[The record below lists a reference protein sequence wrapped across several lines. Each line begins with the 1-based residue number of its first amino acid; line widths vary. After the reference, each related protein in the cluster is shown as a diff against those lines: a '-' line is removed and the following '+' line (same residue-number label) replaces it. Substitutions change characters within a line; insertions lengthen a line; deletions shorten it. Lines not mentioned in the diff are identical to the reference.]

1 MKTIIAISG
10 VANQG
15 KTHAVM
21 AAAQR
26 FPLGNVEYFNYDG
39 SLRPAPEPNWVLCR
53 GEVTVNGVTKY
64 VGFSSEG
71 DAGYHV
77 QGALDTLAQGGKAV
91 EVLVTACRTAGYSV
105 ENLYRGAATLGYE
118 MVWTSL
124 YHGEDSQGKA
134 TPVLSNGTDLND
146 VFAAHMSD
154 LINLLL
160 P

>member
-10 VANQG
+10 IANQG

-21 AAAQR
+21 AAANR
-26 FPLGNVEYFNYDG
+26 FQMQNVEYFNYDG
-39 SLRPAPEPNWVLCR
+39 SPRPAPDPNWVLCR
-53 GEVTVNGVTKY
+53 GEVIVEGKIKY

-77 QGALDTLAQGGKAV
+77 QGALDTLAQGDKAV
-91 EVLVTACRTAGYSV
+91 EVLFTACRTAGYSV

-124 YHGEDSQGKA
+124 YHGEDSQGNA

-154 LINLLL
+154 LIKNLL
-160 P
+160 